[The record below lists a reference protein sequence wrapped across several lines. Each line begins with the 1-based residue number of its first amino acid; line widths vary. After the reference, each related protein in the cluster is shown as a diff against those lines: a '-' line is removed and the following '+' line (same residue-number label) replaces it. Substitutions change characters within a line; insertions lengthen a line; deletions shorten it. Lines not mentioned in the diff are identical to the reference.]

1 MAMYLILTGFYEGE
15 IEKLRT
21 KQNTIYEY
29 VPSPTFDLM
38 MKESNEIIN
47 YWKFF
52 LIESKEMAVT
62 KFTTSD
68 DPDDA
73 EENDKSIEK
82 KMSAIKKQLKTKKT
96 TNTLKEYKKI
106 NDELY
111 EGLNVSINVIVDL
124 SKVLKTYHVF
134 IAEIENLLDLEEND
148 DTIDDIKKLTDT
160 ALNTLNTQFVE
171 HLEDI
176 KRAYADNN
184 MDVSKVEAL
193 EKILKWGFLLWMFI
207 RLDGKGTLHLAISQ
221 EDWKNSAVYEYIFVG
236 KFFWKYHGPVSID
249 IKAHKIW
256 QVSRSRKWWIT
267 L

>member
-1 MAMYLILTGFYEGE
+1 
-15 IEKLRT
+15 
-21 KQNTIYEY
+21 
-29 VPSPTFDLM
+29 
-38 MKESNEIIN
+38 
-47 YWKFF
+47 
-52 LIESKEMAVT
+52 MAVT

-193 EKILKWGFLLWMFI
+193 EKILK
-207 RLDGKGTLHLAISQ
+207 
-221 EDWKNSAVYEYIFVG
+221 
-236 KFFWKYHGPVSID
+236 
-249 IKAHKIW
+249 
-256 QVSRSRKWWIT
+256 
-267 L
+267 